1 MSNKN
6 TADPENIDPFLGLEE
21 LRSAAHVE
29 LQGHSHEN
37 EWDPEQ
43 LPGSEGSMEEGSDEE
58 ETGTDVENGNSEK
71 ANNPVFSYLRE
82 MGSVPLLSREQE
94 IGLAQK
100 MEEAEAEIAAKTLSS
115 LLALRWVLD
124 LGEKVANGLVDLRKD
139 VMSETAAGLLVT
151 EKTLKSRFR
160 RHIRKLHCLAGS
172 YARMTRRLDERM
184 TAARREQLD
193 KRLIEQGERVAAATK
208 TLQLSRNQIEGI
220 SESHKQNYAK
230 LKELGRKIPEKRRKA
245 AIRSVEKTMGIPA
258 QEIVRRAEAIVEK
271 EAQVAAIKNHFV
283 EANLRLVV
291 VIAKKYHG
299 RGLDFLDL
307 VQEGNLGLM
316 RAVEKFNYHLG
327 FKFSTYA
334 SWWIRQA
341 IARALSDL
349 SRTIRIPVHIVEMV
363 NKFGLTTHYLHR
375 QLGRPPTP
383 EEIAV
388 QMGIPAERVRMLV
401 NVVKEP
407 VSLETPIGDGEEHCL
422 ADVVK
427 NHRSPDPEKTVSD
440 LNVQQETSKILTTLS
455 PREEKI
461 IRMRFGIK
469 EKSDYT
475 LEETGEFF
483 GITRERIRQIEAIA
497 LRKLRHPQRIAAFK
511 ALR

>member
-1 MSNKN
+1 MSNNN
-6 TADPENIDPFLGLEE
+6 TADPENINPFLDLEE
-21 LRSAAHVE
+21 LRYAARVE
-29 LQGHSHEN
+29 LQGRSHEN

-43 LPGSEGSMEEGSDEE
+43 LPGSDGAMEEGSDEE
-58 ETGTDVENGNSEK
+58 ETGTEVENGNSRD
-71 ANNPVFSYLRE
+71 PVFSYLRE

-100 MEEAEAEIAAKTLSS
+100 MEEAEAQIAVKTLST

-124 LGEKVANGLVDLRKD
+124 LGEKVANGLVDLRAD
-139 VMSETAAGLLVT
+139 VISETAGLLVK

-160 RHIRKLHCLAGS
+160 RHIRKLHRLAGS
-172 YARMTRRLDERM
+172 YARMTRRLDKRM
-184 TAARREQLD
+184 SAARRKQLD
-193 KRLIEQGERVAAATK
+193 KGLIEQGERVAAVIK
-208 TLQLSRNQIEGI
+208 TLQLSRSQIEGI
-220 SESHKQNYAK
+220 SEKHKQNYAT
-230 LKELGRKIPEKRRKA
+230 LKELRRKILEKRRGA
-245 AIRSVEKTMGIPA
+245 AIRSVEKTMGLPA
-258 QEIVRRAEAIVEK
+258 EEIVRRAEAIVDQ
-271 EAQVAAIKNHFV
+271 EAQVASVKNHFI

-291 VIAKKYHG
+291 VIAKKYRG
-299 RGLDFLDL
+299 QGLDFLDL

-341 IARALSDL
+341 ITRALSDL

-363 NKFGLTTHYLHR
+363 NKFSLTAHHLHR

-388 QMGIPAERVRMLV
+388 QMAIPAERVRMLV

-407 VSLETPIGDGEEHCL
+407 VSLETPMGYGEEHCL
-422 ADVVK
+422 ADVVR
-427 NHRSPDPEKTVSD
+427 NYRSPDPEKTVNE
-440 LNVQQETSKILTTLS
+440 LNVQQETSKILTTLT

-469 EKSDYT
+469 EKSEYT

-483 GITRERIRQIEAIA
+483 GITRERIRQVEAIA